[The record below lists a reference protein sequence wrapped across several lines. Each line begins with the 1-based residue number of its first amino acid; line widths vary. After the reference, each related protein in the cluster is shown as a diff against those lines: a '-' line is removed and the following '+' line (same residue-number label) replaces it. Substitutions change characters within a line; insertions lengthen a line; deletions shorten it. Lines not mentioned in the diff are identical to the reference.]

1 MRMFQILLV
10 LCLTVLS
17 ATSADA
23 RICFLPASGTC
34 GDYAIVPCDEKNT
47 FKKESDCNAAVLSY
61 VQVCKQTVKDGC
73 WKKFCKYENKAACDK
88 EADSLSS
95 SSLHYSCSVDN
106 DSGCYY
112 LESTPCIA
120 PSRDYHKACSGYTL
134 NETEKTAK
142 ENSGWKC
149 SSCEKSWTDYSCNSK
164 GIVESTEGSET
175 VYRCSKETNTT
186 CYYTLTESE
195 ARDYENDGYKCD
207 DCTPSTTTTDDQGN
221 STTVEGDTVY
231 KCKKTTSTTCSADE
245 YPIIAGSDEYN
256 EKIAQGYSCESCCTP
271 TTTSYEDG
279 TSSDSNGLTVCKCT
293 LECEPDQP
301 TKAEDCTDSNT
312 FYSPVNGKCGECL
325 ECTKDNIATKPN
337 PCGQGLYCDPDK
349 GLTGQGDL
357 LCTACGDIKYYT
369 TCMLAVTCTEGTNDG
384 ICEAVDDDDFKT
396 YTTKKGRYEV
406 KNKTCT
412 KSDNTVLKFVALCNA
427 TGPDCMGEI
436 PPAQGMQPCDTGF
449 LDPSVTKKVSCGGK
463 LYIPQQDMNDKKC
476 LAQCDYDDTKEECE
490 GRGGTFT
497 AKCFTAA
504 NVTVGDCTVKRTD

>member
-47 FKKESDCNAAVLSY
+47 FKKESDCNAAILSN

-73 WKKFCKYENKAACDK
+73 YKKFCKYENKAACDK

-175 VYRCSKETNTT
+175 VYSCSKETNTT
-186 CYYTLTESE
+186 CYYTLS
-195 ARDYENDGYKCD
+195 ASKAQAYENDGYKCD

-245 YPIIAGSDEYN
+245 FPITAGSDEYN
-256 EKIAQGYSCESCCTP
+256 EKIAQGYSCGSCCTP

-279 TSSDSNGLTVCKCT
+279 KELDTKNGATVCNCT
-293 LECEPDQP
+293 LECAADQP
-301 TKAEDCTDSNT
+301 TKAEDCTDPNT
-312 FYSPVNGKCGECL
+312 FYSPVNEKCGQCL
-325 ECTKDNIATKPN
+325 ECTKDNINNYPS
-337 PCGQGLYCDPDK
+337 PCNKGKYCDQDK
-349 GLTGQGDL
+349 GQIGVGSV
-357 LCTACGDIKYYT
+357 LCTSCGNIEYYAE
-369 TCMLAVTCTEGTNDG
+369 CLTEENCATGNREG
-384 ICEAVDDDDFKT
+384 ICQADEDDSVLLEKGWYKVKFACKTTGLDDLYYYAPCNETAEDCSGGTPPVSGWKRCNPDNIVIG
-396 YTTKKGRYEV
+396 TTSK
-406 KNKTCT
+406 
-412 KSDNTVLKFVALCNA
+412 
-427 TGPDCMGEI
+427 
-436 PPAQGMQPCDTGF
+436 Q
-449 LDPSVTKKVSCGGK
+449 CGGYS
-463 LYIPQQDMNDKKC
+463 YISPEDALAGKC
-476 LAQCDYDDTKEECE
+476 LAKCSYDETKDSCDEKK
-490 GRGGTFT
+490 GTFT
-497 AKCFTAA
+497 PMCYTSKKIL
-504 NVTVGDCTVKRTD
+504 VGTCSVDE